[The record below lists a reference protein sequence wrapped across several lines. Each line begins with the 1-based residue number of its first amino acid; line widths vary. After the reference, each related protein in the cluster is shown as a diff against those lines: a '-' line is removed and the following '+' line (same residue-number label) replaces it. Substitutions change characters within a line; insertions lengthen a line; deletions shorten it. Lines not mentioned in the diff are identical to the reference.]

1 MKKIVTLVE
10 SNLNGDGGATQL
22 EKEVTIYDIARHLH
36 DDLSALEFVFQTPSA
51 RQAREQQTAL
61 LGQLSEHLLP
71 RLKELSSPAVIVIA
85 GSTGAGKSTLL
96 NSVLDVEASPASV
109 LRPTT
114 RNPVVVFNP
123 KDEELLNK
131 DRFGADM
138 TLVAVPSVPRG
149 IVLIDAP
156 DLDSLE
162 EANRLKAVEL
172 LEKADMWLFVTT
184 AARYG
189 DALPWEVLS
198 KGMKR
203 GTSVAM
209 VLNRVESTH
218 LGAIRNE
225 LSARLREHELDQVP
239 LFTVAQR
246 EGLKCLLNAK
256 SVAPLR
262 TWLHS
267 LGGVEHSKTVVLKTL
282 RGALETLPQQIEK
295 IRRGAQNQQD
305 LIVRLQKL
313 IQSGKETA
321 VARVITSLENGDPA
335 QGQVASLWQAREK
348 ANKLTRPINRFGY
361 AKSSRALL
369 KRRQEFFLELDQA
382 VSEAV
387 VLQIRSAV
395 KAGHQEIALGIKKI
409 SNQGIKDT
417 NYHIFAELPTAEIC
431 ETFRKRT
438 LELVTL
444 FLENKSRINQRIVKS
459 FGVSGF
465 TTIVQVAVLGH
476 SKAKTIVDTLVG
488 YQGNDLLREVQ
499 ENLQT
504 LFEESFVKQSAKT
517 EEQLAHWQKYQHQ
530 IMSLELRQVELKA
543 ILKKSAR
550 R

>member
-36 DDLSALEFVFQTPSA
+36 DDLSALDFTFETPSA

-61 LGQLSEHLLP
+61 LGQLGEHLLP

-131 DRFGADM
+131 ERFGADM
-138 TLVAVPSVPRG
+138 NLVAVGSVPRG

-162 EANRLKAVEL
+162 EANRIKAVEL

-209 VLNRVESTH
+209 VLNRVETTH
-218 LGAIRNE
+218 LAAIRAE

-246 EGLKCLLNAK
+246 EGLKGLLNAK
-256 SVAPLR
+256 SVDPLR

-282 RGALETLPQQIEK
+282 RGALESLPQQIEK
-295 IRRGAQNQQD
+295 IRRAAQNQQD

-321 VARVITSLENGDPA
+321 VASVISSLESGAPA
-335 QGQVASLWQAREK
+335 QGQVTSLWQAREK
-348 ANKLTRPINRFGY
+348 ANKLTRPVNRFGY
-361 AKSSRALL
+361 AKSSKALL

-382 VSEAV
+382 VNEAV
-387 VLQIRSAV
+387 SLQIGSAV
-395 KAGHQEIALGIKKI
+395 KEGHQEITVGIKKI
-409 SNQGIKDT
+409 SNQGIETKS
-417 NYHIFAELPTAEIC
+417 YQIFAELPTAEIL
-431 ETFRKRT
+431 ETFRQRT
-438 LELVTL
+438 LESVAV
-444 FLENKSRINQRIVKS
+444 FLENKNRVNQRIIKS
-459 FGVSGF
+459 FGVGGF
-465 TTIVQVAVLGH
+465 ATIVQVAVLGH
-476 SKAKTIVDTLVG
+476 SKAKIIVDTLVG
-488 YQGNDLLREVQ
+488 YQGKDLLREAQ

-504 LFEESFVKQSAKT
+504 LLETSFAKQSAKT